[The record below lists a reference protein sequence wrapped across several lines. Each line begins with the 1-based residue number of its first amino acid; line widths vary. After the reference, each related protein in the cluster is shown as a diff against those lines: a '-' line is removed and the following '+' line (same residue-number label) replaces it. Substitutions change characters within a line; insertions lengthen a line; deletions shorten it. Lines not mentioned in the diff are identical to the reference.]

1 MKMEREREKAALINQ
16 LQSMK
21 KMARE
26 QGPRIVIT
34 PLKRFFNLSAG
45 TLKQT
50 FRALNMDPGGGGEEA
65 DANDD
70 DLNIT
75 FLEWDHGL
83 KRMGLCL
90 ESKFCRLIFTTA
102 AKGDRYLDQQDFV
115 EFFMH
120 NTLQEVGRTLMTLQQ
135 NRERVRARCGRFIE
149 ILLHASEENR
159 TMVAIMFQ
167 RKLVREFIC
176 ECGKKLAHRDLDSP
190 PNEYTD
196 RTTAWDTIR
205 RIRPFQVFEETIFTE
220 IYNALMDFQPEPDE
234 KEEGGRKAEEV
245 ACNDVC
251 VALALLSQMNLDA
264 KFATIFELFDNDND
278 GCLTKDQVG
287 DLIYSVCR
295 VAPIVRRDPLGA
307 LAQTVFDQSLEEN
320 DAMRFTQRAVLALG
334 SLLPRDR
341 ESGCTIAAICKE
353 SGLVAKATAIEAKVG
368 ANYVAEL
375 RRLLG

>member
-1 MKMEREREKAALINQ
+1 
-16 LQSMK
+16 
-21 KMARE
+21 
-26 QGPRIVIT
+26 
-34 PLKRFFNLSAG
+34 
-45 TLKQT
+45 
-50 FRALNMDPGGGGEEA
+50 
-65 DANDD
+65 
-70 DLNIT
+70 
-75 FLEWDHGL
+75 
-83 KRMGLCL
+83 
-90 ESKFCRLIFTTA
+90 
-102 AKGDRYLDQQDFV
+102 
-115 EFFMH
+115 
-120 NTLQEVGRTLMTLQQ
+120 
-135 NRERVRARCGRFIE
+135 
-149 ILLHASEENR
+149 
-159 TMVAIMFQ
+159 MFQ

-196 RTTAWDTIR
+196 CTTAWDTIR
-205 RIRPFQVFEETIFTE
+205 RIRPFQVFEKTIFTE

-320 DAMRFTQRAVLALG
+320 DAMRFTQRAVLALEMEMG
-334 SLLPRDR
+334 EL
-341 ESGCTIAAICKE
+341 ESGTLISVE
-353 SGLVAKATAIEAKVG
+353 
-368 ANYVAEL
+368 EL
-375 RRLLG
+375 RRAFTRERSQGREDWDRSLMNAVLPQSGGLLTWAVQKKAYCREILTEVAAARKRARFLAALQSKVGKGPGSP